1 MAGALFTVVAGGVIA
16 VGCLLHFG
24 HPFYAV
30 CASFAAYYAARWIWT
45 AYTD

>member
-1 MAGALFTVVAGGVIA
+1 MAGALFTVVAGGMFLT
-16 VGCLLHFG
+16 GCLFHFG

-30 CASFAAYYAARWIWT
+30 GSGLAAYALTRWIWT